1 MSLKLR
7 QSYVVRSFVLVP
19 KLLRYMF
26 FCSLMIQRKHVAL
39 AEPRPIRRGEGSFL
53 HLSCGLLLQ
62 NTLKTNVGSFIHKYH
77 YIIVSNRCNLHIQM
91 RGPTLEFL
99 GIFEPQEYFKN
110 PENSEKISATYSG
123 FYTHENSPYN
133 ILWPKEIEI
142 E

>member
-1 MSLKLR
+1 
-7 QSYVVRSFVLVP
+7 
-19 KLLRYMF
+19 
-26 FCSLMIQRKHVAL
+26 
-39 AEPRPIRRGEGSFL
+39 
-53 HLSCGLLLQ
+53 
-62 NTLKTNVGSFIHKYH
+62 
-77 YIIVSNRCNLHIQM
+77 M